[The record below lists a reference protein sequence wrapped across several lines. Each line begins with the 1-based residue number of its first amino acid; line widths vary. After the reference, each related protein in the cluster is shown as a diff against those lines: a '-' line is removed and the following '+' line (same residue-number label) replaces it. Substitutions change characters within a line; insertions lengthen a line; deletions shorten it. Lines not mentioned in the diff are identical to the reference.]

1 MISRLFFGNKKTKND
16 AGSAHSMILTVVAI
30 TFVALL
36 ILESFFQYVN
46 NQRNSYASTNAM
58 LSNVKDI
65 ILKNDE
71 NIKTLSE
78 TLKNEYQIRVKSV
91 AYTLSNIDRDFTV
104 DQYKEFAKTME
115 IDEIHIFDKNGRIVD
130 GSVPQYWG
138 MTMGSGE
145 QIGYFKPVLRDYE
158 LVMCQDVTPNTAE
171 KKQMMY
177 AMCWMNDHSYIVQ
190 IGITPE
196 RLLQEMEKNHSAN
209 LISQIS
215 FAGEGLFVA
224 VVDGETHRM
233 VVSSDEKMMNDE
245 EFYYNE
251 LFKKI
256 GQEETKQFCTM
267 MKGGWYYVSAMDYD
281 GYYIAVA
288 QSFKV
293 AHKGLVVSTLILV
306 CALIVSWLV
315 IYLIQK
321 RFLQETEQHEFH
333 LALALSDAKQANVAK
348 TTFLNNM
355 SHDIR
360 TPMNAIIGFTNIA
373 KRQNHDADV
382 AASLEKISSS
392 SEHLLSLINNVL
404 DISRIESG
412 KIVYE
417 PKPVDLRKLV
427 DDVFSIIQGNLAGR
441 DLNFITK
448 RNVLHPYV
456 YADALRMKEILVNI
470 LGNAIKF
477 TKDGGTITYI
487 SEEIESA
494 REGYAMIS
502 FVISDTGIGMSQE
515 FIEHLFD
522 EFAQEESDARTLYK
536 GSGLGMAIVKKYI
549 DMMGGT
555 IVVESKKGE
564 GTTFEIR
571 IPMKLAD
578 VSEIGEH
585 EITEVNVDLKDV
597 KVLLA
602 EDNDLNA
609 EIAQT
614 LLEELGMKVTRA
626 ADGKKAV
633 ALFSSGPEGMFD
645 LILMDIM
652 MPEMNGYD
660 AARAIRRLN
669 KKGAETI
676 PIIAMTANAFSE
688 DVQAAFDAGMNGHIA
703 KPVSPEEMLKT
714 IKRCLL

>member
-1 MISRLFFGNKKTKND
+1 MISRLLFGNKKTKND

-321 RFLQETEQHEFH
+321 RFLQETERHEFY

-494 REGYAMIS
+494 REGYAMIF